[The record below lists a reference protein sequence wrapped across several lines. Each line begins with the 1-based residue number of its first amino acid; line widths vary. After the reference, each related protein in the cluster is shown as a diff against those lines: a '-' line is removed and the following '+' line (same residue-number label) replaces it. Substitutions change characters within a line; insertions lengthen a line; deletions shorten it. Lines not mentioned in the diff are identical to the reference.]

1 MDEEDTGRI
10 VHVRLWCVKVGVSA
24 EQLWDQRQH
33 QRWMTSTQ
41 ELKTPEQREKN
52 NKMKKKERASDDI
65 TNIKP
70 LMPDVV
76 LLLLLF
82 FLFHVFIS
90 HVCFL
95 KELLNFCLG

>member
-10 VHVRLWCVKVGVSA
+10 VHVWLWCVKVGVSA

-33 QRWMTSTQ
+33 QRWMTRTQ

-76 LLLLLF
+76 LFYFIFYFMSLF
-82 FLFHVFIS
+82 LMSAFS
-90 HVCFL
+90 KNC
-95 KELLNFCLG
+95 